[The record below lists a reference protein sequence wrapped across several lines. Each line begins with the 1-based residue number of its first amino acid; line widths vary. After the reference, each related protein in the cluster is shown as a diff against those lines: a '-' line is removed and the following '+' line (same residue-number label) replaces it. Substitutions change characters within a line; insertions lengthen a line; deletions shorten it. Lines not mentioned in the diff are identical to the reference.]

1 MQGEKFMV
9 TVKESVEQIKG
20 RFIDLFGADVTDI
33 RLEEIYEDSKNN
45 EYYLTLSFLIPN
57 KNLPQTMTSSLGDIK
72 YPYIRQYKK
81 VNINKADGN
90 INSIMMHNA

>member
-1 MQGEKFMV
+1 MV

-20 RFIDLFGADVTDI
+20 RFIDLFGSDVKDI
-33 RLEEIYEDSKNN
+33 RLEEIYDDNKNN

-57 KNLPQTMTSSLGDIK
+57 NNIPQTMTASLGNITF
-72 YPYIRQYKK
+72 PYIRQYKK
-81 VNINKADGN
+81 VIVDKTDGN

>member
-1 MQGEKFMV
+1 MV
-9 TVKESVEQIKG
+9 SVKESVEQIKE
-20 RFIDLFGADVTDI
+20 RFVDLFGSDVTDI
-33 RLEEIYEDSKNN
+33 RLEEIYDDSKNN

-57 KNLPQTMTSSLGDIK
+57 NNIPQTLTSSLGTIK

-81 VNINKADGN
+81 VIVNKADGN